1 MELGYLVMDLARGVR
16 AKSKMNPK
24 GLNGGEDIGHY
35 DSFVII
41 NLPDSVVLRVVSRSL
56 LLAIFILTL
65 PLIGYI
71 SGRLSSENVF
81 DITGFESFP
90 EIFQDLAYE
99 GLVKMGQKGLILSS
113 GVGRPVENLQF
124 LYNNDIELV
133 VESDLDGKSSF
144 PDESFDIVFSLSL
157 KDSKKLI
164 DRILRVDGIVV
175 MGLDNGSAHE
185 FQRDSNYKV
194 MYLRRFD
201 VTVLA
206 MRKTDHMNQAQYF
219 GVTRK
224 LFELMPESKKD
235 ALSGLE
241 NVWLEPPRKELAKSN
256 KLRNFRYLPDLTGDS
271 LENYPRRIFIT
282 DESTRSVEWFE
293 KNYPTKNQDFEI
305 YNLDTNMNNEETKRK
320 GLVKNEVPSTT
331 EASDWMVNNVKD
343 EDYVVMKAEA
353 EIVEKMMIKK
363 TISLVD
369 ELFLECKNQWQ
380 DGSKSKRAYW
390 QCLTLYGQLRDKGIA
405 VHQWLN

>member
-1 MELGYLVMDLARGVR
+1 MDLARGVR

-90 EIFQDLAYE
+90 EIFQDLANE

-224 LFELMPESKKD
+224 LFEWMPESKKD

-256 KLRNFRYLPDLTGDS
+256 KLRKFRYLPDLTGDS

-293 KNYPTKNQDFEI
+293 KNYPTKNQDFQI

-320 GLVKNEVPSTT
+320 GVKNEVPSTT

>member
-1 MELGYLVMDLARGVR
+1 MDLARGVR

-90 EIFQDLAYE
+90 EIFQDLANE

-157 KDSKKLI
+157 KDSKKLV

-224 LFELMPESKKD
+224 LFEWMPESKKD

-256 KLRNFRYLPDLTGDS
+256 KLRKFRYLPDLTGDS

-293 KNYPTKNQDFEI
+293 KNYPTKNQDFQI

-320 GLVKNEVPSTT
+320 GVKNEAPSTT

>member
-1 MELGYLVMDLARGVR
+1 MGLGYLVMDLARGVR

-90 EIFQDLAYE
+90 EIFQDLANE

-157 KDSKKLI
+157 KDSKKLV

-224 LFELMPESKKD
+224 LFEWMPESKKD

-256 KLRNFRYLPDLTGDS
+256 KLRKFRYLPDLTGDS

-293 KNYPTKNQDFEI
+293 KNYPTKNQDFQI

-320 GLVKNEVPSTT
+320 GVKNEVPSTT